1 MVVGRPAKSRAGATA
16 DHRTGVTDELNNEI
30 MRFVRLLKAS
40 AGRLRAPD
48 RSASLLLWPLLHEG
62 PMRLR
67 DLADAK
73 GADQSTV
80 SRQVAEL
87 VRSGLVR
94 REIDPVDRRACRIA
108 LTEHG
113 RDACRLMIEGRR
125 RAVAEA
131 LGHWTDEQV
140 TAFSEQF
147 RLFNE
152 AVEAQQERERRVT
165 Q

>member
-1 MVVGRPAKSRAGATA
+1 MSAGTSTKPAAATA
-16 DHRTGVTDELNNEI
+16 ARRTAITDELNEEI

-40 AGRLRAPD
+40 AGRAPTPD

-67 DLADAK
+67 DLAAAK

-80 SRQVAEL
+80 SRQTAQL
-87 VRSGLVR
+87 VKSGLVR
-94 REIDPVDRRACRIA
+94 REVDPVDRRACRLA

-113 RDACRLMIEGRR
+113 RDACRRMIDDRR
-125 RAVAEA
+125 RAVEDA
-131 LGHWTDEQV
+131 LRHWSDDEV
-140 TAFSEQF
+140 ATFKDQF
-147 RLFNE
+147 RQFNE
-152 AVEAQQERERRVT
+152 AVEAQQELERRAA